1 MERLRA
7 SRLTEGKEKI
17 VLGGGHGV
25 RSYLPQ
31 GLQRFSIDLDFYSNL
46 DDFLRIKKQLEKMK
60 FEYVGYGVSKNGV
73 FKRYD
78 APLPES
84 FSKGTLGFTGHYQ
97 QQFKLASV
105 PPVFYITVCN
115 DLKIEAVEMKRPR
128 SYIPIDYVKG
138 DVPVLQAEVII
149 ASKIRILTV
158 RPVKDLYKDLFDIYA
173 LYANSSVNDD
183 RVVNSLKQFAPR
195 MSEHEVHERIK
206 HASHEDEAKRAIK
219 LPMSGGGLLKNWKE
233 ITANLRVKIIGLLKD
248 ASCLK

>member
-1 MERLRA
+1 
-7 SRLTEGKEKI
+7 
-17 VLGGGHGV
+17 
-25 RSYLPQ
+25 
-31 GLQRFSIDLDFYSNL
+31 
-46 DDFLRIKKQLEKMK
+46 MK
-60 FEYVGYGVSKNGV
+60 FEYVGYGVSESGV

-78 APLPES
+78 APLPEG
-84 FSKGTLGFTGHYQ
+84 FSKGTLAFTGHYQ

-105 PPVFYITVCN
+105 PPVFYVTVSN
-115 DLKIEAVEMKRPR
+115 DLKIGEVEMKRPR

-158 RPVKDLYKDLFDIYA
+158 RAVKDLYKDLFDIYA

-195 MSEHEVHERIK
+195 MSEHEIHDRIK

-219 LPMSGGGLLKNWKE
+219 LPMSGGAALKDWKE
-233 ITANLRVKIIGLLKD
+233 ITANLRVKIISLLKD